1 MRVSMWNRGARGGTY
16 LPSGLRA
23 RRSSKASTSGGAAP
37 GWRLPAPPRPEEWKG
52 PTDAERERERLL
64 ERETAALPAPPRPY
78 VRCMHKVTTRRLS
91 EGYRTYASVD
101 AFLPCSEDHALVVR
115 FSVGLVRGE
124 GRGEGGLAVRG
135 GMMRSAGDGG

>member
-1 MRVSMWNRGARGGTY
+1 M
-16 LPSGLRA
+16 
-23 RRSSKASTSGGAAP
+23 
-37 GWRLPAPPRPEEWKG
+37 PAPPRPDEWKG

-78 VRCMHKVTTRRLS
+78 VRCMHKVSMRRLS
-91 EGYRTYASVD
+91 EGYGTYASVD
-101 AFLPCSEDHALVVR
+101 VLLPCSEDHALVVR
-115 FSVGLVRGE
+115 FGVGLVRGE